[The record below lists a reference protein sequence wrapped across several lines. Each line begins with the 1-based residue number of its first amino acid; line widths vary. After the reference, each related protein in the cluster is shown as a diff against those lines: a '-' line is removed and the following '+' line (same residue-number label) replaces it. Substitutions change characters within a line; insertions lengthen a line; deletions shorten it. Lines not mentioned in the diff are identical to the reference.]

1 MTNRPQRPY
10 GDGPGVITPD
20 GCAVEFYA
28 ALPPGSEPRIVHAAI
43 PEGASILE
51 LGAGAGRVTH
61 ALLSLGH
68 PVVAVDE
75 SPEMLERIH
84 GAETVLG
91 RIEELQLGRRFDAVL
106 MASYLV
112 NVPDLDWRRT
122 LLAACRRHVADGGC
136 VLIQRHEVEWFD
148 LAAPFV
154 RQYGDLPEGELVY
167 RMRDVSRPGPGLVS
181 ATMEYRIGERTWTQT
196 FTSQRVD
203 DDQLADDLAAVGLRI
218 DAYLTDDRT
227 WVRARPAGA
236 GGGEERATAVRAAA
250 SPTDLT
256 VEGDGVSLAV
266 RDFGGQGSDVLLLH
280 GGGRTMEDWRLMAPI
295 LLRAG
300 LRVAA
305 MDLRGH
311 GRSTA
316 APWSWPAALGDVAAV
331 AGRLG
336 MDRPALVGHSLGGI
350 VAAMW
355 AADHPECPLAVNGDG
370 HPNPLHAGQF
380 AGLDPAEAEA
390 AYGAYRRFVEEGL
403 AQHGD
408 PALAELVAALDL
420 DLLAVYR
427 SARCPL
433 LMVCSEQVGIEELL
447 DEPMAVALDA
457 YRRGFNRDLAALAR
471 QQPNVSAAWLPTGH
485 DLPLEDPEGFSRIVL
500 RHLSAGG

>member
-1 MTNRPQRPY
+1 MTTSPQRPY

-28 ALPPGSEPRIVHAAI
+28 ALPPGSEPQVVHQAI

-51 LGAGAGRVTH
+51 LGAGAGRVTR
-61 ALLSLGH
+61 ALLDLGH

-84 GAETVLG
+84 GADTVLG
-91 RIEELQLGRRFDAVL
+91 RIGELDLGRRFDAVL
-106 MASYLV
+106 FASYLI

-122 LLAACRRHVADGGC
+122 LLSACRRHVADDGC

-148 LAAPFV
+148 LAAPFE
-154 RQYGDLPEGELVY
+154 RHHGELPEGELVY
-167 RMRDVSRPGPGLVS
+167 RRRDVSRPGPALVS

-227 WVRARPAGA
+227 WVRARPIHGA
-236 GGGEERATAVRAAA
+236 GGAQRHTAAQAPA

-256 VEGDGVSLAV
+256 VAGDGVSLAV
-266 RDFGGQGSDVLLLH
+266 RDFGGQGTGVLLLH
-280 GGGRTMEDWRLMAPI
+280 GGGRTMEDWRLMAPS

-316 APWSWPAALGDVAAV
+316 ASWSWPAALGDVAAV

-355 AADHPECPLAVNGDG
+355 AAEHPECPLAVNGDG
-370 HPNPLHAGQF
+370 HANPLHAGQF
-380 AGLDPAEAEA
+380 GGLDPAEAE
-390 AYGAYRRFVEEGL
+390 GAYDVWG
-403 AQHGD
+403 
-408 PALAELVAALDL
+408 AA
-420 DLLAVYR
+420 R
-427 SARCPL
+427 
-433 LMVCSEQVGIEELL
+433 
-447 DEPMAVALDA
+447 
-457 YRRGFNRDLAALAR
+457 
-471 QQPNVSAAWLPTGH
+471 
-485 DLPLEDPEGFSRIVL
+485 L
-500 RHLSAGG
+500 RHQPDSRPA